1 MLAEP
6 DFSIKVGGFT
16 YSERKDGGA
25 ALLSARNKCGFNH
38 AQKIGEYKGFEV
50 LAERNVIGYD
60 YLVLR
65 GRTDYK
71 VDMSLS
77 EVGNIVKLENR
88 FNGIQDLIPDLEKKL
103 EGYRMNMEQAKA
115 EFEKPFAHEKE
126 LKEKLK
132 RQSEINALLNVD
144 SEEEKQDVLEP
155 EPELERDSREL
166 SH

>member
-1 MLAEP
+1 M
-6 DFSIKVGGFT
+6 
-16 YSERKDGGA
+16 
-25 ALLSARNKCGFNH
+25 
-38 AQKIGEYKGFEV
+38 
-50 LAERNVIGYD
+50 ERNVIGYD

-88 FNGIQDLIPDLEKKL
+88 FNGIQELIPDLEKKL

-126 LKEKLK
+126 LREKLK

-155 EPELERDSREL
+155 EPELERDRGGPL
-166 SH
+166 R